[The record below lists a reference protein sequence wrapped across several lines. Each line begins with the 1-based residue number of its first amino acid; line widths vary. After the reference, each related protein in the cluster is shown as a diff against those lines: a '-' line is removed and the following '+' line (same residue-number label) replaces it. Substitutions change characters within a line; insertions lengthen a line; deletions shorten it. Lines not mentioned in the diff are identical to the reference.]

1 MNPTLRPI
9 ILGVTSLIIT
19 SLLGSIYLYNH
30 DLLPWKSKV
39 DLKVQGVN
47 INPSLE
53 SSPSA
58 LDSAPPPLTEEDIK
72 KNELAK
78 KDFSKGL
85 NPKVDKS
92 LTQNFQLVIP
102 KIGVNWNILDGTD
115 NPDALLL
122 KGFWHY
128 PSTSYPDERSNTAVL
143 GHRWVYKKGDP
154 RSLYSLD
161 KLVEGDLI
169 TVNYKQKKFNYKMKK
184 SYVTDAKDLSMMEGT
199 LIPTLTLITSHP
211 IEEHKI
217 ISKARLVVVA
227 ELVNE

>member
-1 MNPTLRPI
+1 MLRPI
-9 ILGVTSLIIT
+9 ILGVASLIII
-19 SLLGSIYLYNH
+19 SLLGSVYLYSHN
-30 DLLPWKSKV
+30 LLPWKAKPQ
-39 DLKVQGVN
+39 LKVQGVN
-47 INPSLE
+47 VTPDQE
-53 SSPSA
+53 PSPSGVE
-58 LDSAPPPLTEEDIK
+58 SAPPPLTEEDIK

-128 PSTSYPDERSNTAVL
+128 PNTSYPDERSNTAVL
-143 GHRWVYKKGDP
+143 GHRWVYKKGDQ

-169 TVNYKQKKFNYKMKK
+169 TVHYKQKKFSYKMKK
-184 SYVTDAKDLSMMEGT
+184 SYVTDPKDLSMMEGT
-199 LIPTLTLITSHP
+199 LVPTLTLITSHP